1 MTNPS
6 FGYNEGR
13 VCFLYFCAI
22 MLNRIV
28 VINSTL
34 FAKANL
40 LLGNAESIQLAAENN
55 VGKSSL
61 INCLNFLYILDKR
74 EWKFGD
80 NSPSETIKHYFKT
93 IEQSYV
99 VFEIVKDGYYCIV
112 VKRASDKED
121 LDYCI
126 IPHEYEDDIFFKREG
141 DTIEPLKFKDV
152 IGNLAKRGIAVKPK
166 INREDLYQRIYS
178 QQRRDKPVV
187 LITDKVKR
195 IGNSRS
201 NSFTKMYKHLIK
213 ADAINEEA
221 FKDALLIAD
230 NRKDASLDVF
240 TDRSQ
245 TVLQEFEVKRD
256 KILRLESVAPDFN
269 NFKLLNQNFNAFRER
284 CGALKVNFLETYKK
298 AYPNLRD
305 ETQDNGLLAI
315 QIRTLQT
322 QIDDTLKVEMNRL
335 VADKTRLEV
344 EREKQEKEA
353 SGYQQDLEATFFHR
367 KGQLGYSELES
378 EIQRLKSEL
387 GNLTTILTQ
396 ISRPNITE
404 QLMRQKI
411 KSLGQEME
419 LLNSKISRFDR
430 LAQHHLAQDPNL
442 RRLLSAYLHPNV
454 LSLDKSLIQR
464 AITQAE
470 SVLTVFDGAIDVSSL
485 SPDPLD
491 TLEDL
496 KARLPQAK
504 AELEEQETLLDAI
517 ATQQK
522 KEQEKYDIEVQLKSK
537 VAFFE
542 KVLRRPST
550 ERLLGET
557 QEQIEELT
565 KSIAAKSEDIFK
577 KENEMTVKRAEKER
591 LENDLREKRH
601 LLSNYENW
609 YRELQTRTEVFVTE
623 EALPD
628 DRPLKDL
635 MADFQKGYGDMINL
649 RGKRDEQFNFLL
661 RKLGKDSNDINSFV
675 GEVQEEMD
683 TLPDQ
688 QKALDSLFDLA
699 FDNFVNPVKTFRL
712 EYQNFKAYVQKFSQ
726 TLSKYPVS
734 NIRKISIH
742 TRDNTELLRELDL
755 IHNVERDS
763 LWRSTAASEEGIQ
776 MMRKKFEENKPIN
789 FEQLFDLELEIE
801 MDGDRKKTVS
811 LAKQVESQ
819 GTDAVLKL
827 FLFLSVIR
835 QLADGRP
842 DNKIAIYFDELGRI
856 GPKNISQVIHFCREN
871 NFIPIFAAPTDI
883 EGVEKYYTI
892 KPSARHKQGIVL
904 DERHVKTAR
913 YKNA

>member
-1 MTNPS
+1 MNELWLKNIPS
-6 FGYNEGR
+6 IYS
-13 VCFLYFCAI
+13 A

-34 FAKANL
+34 YAKANL
-40 LLGNAESIQLAAENN
+40 LIGDAESIQLAAENN

-80 NSPSETIKHYFKT
+80 NSSTETIRHYFKT
-93 IEQSYV
+93 IDQSYV
-99 VFEIVKDGYYCIV
+99 VFEIVKDGHYCIV
-112 VKRASDKED
+112 VKRATEKED

-126 IPHEYEDDIFFKREG
+126 VSHAYEDEMFFKREG
-141 DTIEPLKFKDV
+141 DTIEPLRFKEV
-152 IGNLAKRGIAVKPK
+152 VGNLTKRGIDVKPK
-166 INREDLYQRIYS
+166 ISRDDLYQRIYS

-187 LITDKVKR
+187 ITTDKVKR
-195 IGNSRS
+195 VGNSRS

-245 TVLQEFEVKRD
+245 TVLQEFEVKRE
-256 KILRLESVAPDFN
+256 KIGRLEAVAADFS

-284 CGALKVNFLETYKK
+284 CGALKVNFLENYKK
-298 AYPNLRD
+298 AYPALRD
-305 ETQDNGLLAI
+305 ETQEDGLLAI

-322 QIDDTLKVEMNRL
+322 QIDSTLSKEKDKM
-335 VADKTRLEV
+335 VADRALLEKYLKDQ
-344 EREKQEKEA
+344 KQEANGYQKELDETFLYRKGE
-353 SGYQQDLEATFFHR
+353 SGYI
-367 KGQLGYSELES
+367 ELES
-378 EIQRLKSEL
+378 KIQRLKSEL
-387 GNLTTILTQ
+387 DNLTTILTQ
-396 ISRPNITE
+396 ISRPNVTE
-404 QLMRQKI
+404 QSVRQKI
-411 KSLGQEME
+411 KSLGQEIND
-419 LLNSKISRFDR
+419 LGNKIARFDS
-430 LAQHHLAQDPNL
+430 LAQHHLAADPDL
-442 RRLLSAYLHPNV
+442 RRRLSAFLHPQV

-464 AITQAE
+464 AVTQAD

-485 SPDPLD
+485 SPAPLE

-504 AELEEQETLLDAI
+504 AELAEQETLLEALEK
-517 ATQQK
+517 QQQ
-522 KEQEKYDIEVQLKSK
+522 KEQEKRDIEGQLKVK
-537 VAFFE
+537 EAFFE

-565 KSIAAKSEDIFK
+565 SKITAKSDEILK

-591 LENDLREKRH
+591 LDNDLREKRQ
-601 LLSNYENW
+601 LLSNYETW
-609 YRELQTRTEVFVTE
+609 YRDLQTRTDAFATDEV
-623 EALPD
+623 LPD
-628 DRPLKDL
+628 HRPLKEL
-635 MADFQKGYGDMINL
+635 MADFQKGHNEMTNL
-649 RGKRDEQFNFLL
+649 RAKRDEQFNYLL
-661 RKLGKDSNDINSFV
+661 RKLSKDSNDINSFV

-688 QKALDSLFDLA
+688 KKSLDRLFELA
-699 FDNFVNPVKTFRL
+699 FENFVNPVKSFRL

-734 NIRKISIH
+734 NIQKISIY

-763 LWRSTAASEEGIQ
+763 LFRSTAASEEGIQ
-776 MMRKKFEENKPIN
+776 MMRKKFDENRPIK
-789 FEQLFDLELEIE
+789 FEQMFDLELEIE
-801 MDGDRKKTVS
+801 MDGDRKKNVR
-811 LAKQVESQ
+811 LDKQVESQ

-835 QLADGRP
+835 QLADSGSN
-842 DNKIAIYFDELGRI
+842 NKIAIYFDELGRI
-856 GPKNISQVIHFCREN
+856 GPKNISQVIQFCRDN

-883 EGVEKYYTI
+883 EGIEKYYTI
-892 KPSARHKQGIVL
+892 KPSVRHKQGIVL
-904 DERHVKTAR
+904 DERHVKIAR

>member
-1 MTNPS
+1 
-6 FGYNEGR
+6 
-13 VCFLYFCAI
+13 

-28 VINSTL
+28 VINSAL
-34 FAKANL
+34 YAKANL
-40 LLGNAESIQLAAENN
+40 HLGDAESIQLAAENN

-80 NSPSETIKHYFKT
+80 NTASETIKHYFKT
-93 IEQSYV
+93 VEQSYV

-112 VKRASDKED
+112 VKRSTDKDD
-121 LDYCI
+121 LEYCI
-126 IPHEYEDDIFFKREG
+126 IQHAYQDEIFFKREG
-141 DTIEPLKFKDV
+141 DTIEPLKFKEV
-152 IGNLAKRGIAVKPK
+152 VGNLAKRGIAFKPK
-166 INREDLYQRIYS
+166 ISREDLYQRIYS
-178 QQRRDKPVV
+178 TQRRDKPVV
-187 LITDKVKR
+187 IVTDKVKR

-230 NRKDASLDVF
+230 NRKETSLDVF

-245 TVLQEFEVKRD
+245 TVLQDFEIKRG
-256 KILRLESVAPDFN
+256 KIKSLESVVADFS
-269 NFKLLNQNFNAFRER
+269 NFKLLNNNFNAFRER
-284 CGALKVNFLETYKK
+284 CGALKVNFLEQYKT
-298 AYPNLRD
+298 AYPRLRED
-305 ETQDNGLLAI
+305 TQDNGLLAI
-315 QIRTLQT
+315 KIRTLQT
-322 QIDDTLKVEMNRL
+322 QLDETLKVEMTRL
-335 VADKTRLEV
+335 VSEKTRLEV
-344 EREKQEKEA
+344 EREKQEIEA
-353 SGYQQDLEATFFHR
+353 LSFKKDLEDTLFHR

-378 EIQRLKSEL
+378 DIKCLRNEL
-387 GNLTTILTQ
+387 SNLTTVLNQ
-396 ISRPNITE
+396 INRPTVTDVSV
-404 QLMRQKI
+404 QKKI
-411 KSLGQEME
+411 KGLGQEIE
-419 LLNSKISRFDR
+419 LLKIKIARFDH
-430 LAQHHLAQDPNL
+430 LAQHHLAQDPDL
-442 RRLLSAYLHPNV
+442 RRQLSAYLHPNV

-464 AITQAE
+464 AITKAD
-470 SVLTVFDGAIDVSSL
+470 SMLTVFDGAIDVSSL
-485 SPDPLD
+485 PPAPLE

-504 AELEEQETLLDAI
+504 AELDEQETLLDAI
-517 ATQQK
+517 AQQQQK
-522 KEQEKYDIEVQLKSK
+522 EQKKLDAERQLKEK
-537 VAFFE
+537 EAFFD
-542 KVLRRPST
+542 KVRQRPTT
-550 ERLLGET
+550 ERLLSET
-557 QEQIEELT
+557 QEKIQELGGKIT
-565 KSIAAKSEDIFK
+565 AKSDDIFQ
-577 KENEMTVKRAEKER
+577 KENEITVKRAEKER
-591 LENDLREKRH
+591 LDVDLRDKRQ

-609 YRELQTRTEVFVTE
+609 YRELQNRTDVFKTDDAPPDNRLLQELMSDFREGYSKMSSLRE
-623 EALPD
+623 ER
-628 DRPLKDL
+628 DRN
-635 MADFQKGYGDMINL
+635 FNL
-649 RGKRDEQFNFLL
+649 LL
-661 RKLGKDSNDINSFV
+661 RRLSKDSNDINEFV
-675 GEVQEEMD
+675 SEVQEEMD

-688 QKALDSLFDLA
+688 QKNLDGLFELA

-712 EYQNFKAYVQKFSQ
+712 EYANFKAYVQKFSQ

-734 NIRKISIH
+734 NIRKIAIH

-763 LWRSTAASEEGIQ
+763 LWRNTPASDEGIL
-776 MMRKKFEENKPIN
+776 MMRKKFEENRAIH

-801 MDGDRKKTVS
+801 MDNDHKKMVS

-835 QLADGRP
+835 QLADPRP

-892 KPSARHKQGIVL
+892 KPSTRHKQGIVL

-913 YKNA
+913 YKNAQPNL

>member
-1 MTNPS
+1 
-6 FGYNEGR
+6 
-13 VCFLYFCAI
+13 

-34 FAKANL
+34 YAKANL

-93 IEQSYV
+93 LEQ
-99 VFEIVKDGYYCIV
+99 IVIV
-112 VKRASDKED
+112 
-121 LDYCI
+121 
-126 IPHEYEDDIFFKREG
+126 
-141 DTIEPLKFKDV
+141 
-152 IGNLAKRGIAVKPK
+152 
-166 INREDLYQRIYS
+166 
-178 QQRRDKPVV
+178 
-187 LITDKVKR
+187 TDKVKR
-195 IGNSRS
+195 VGNSRS

-213 ADAINEEA
+213 ADAINEDA

-240 TDRSQ
+240 ADRSW
-245 TVLQEFEVKRD
+245 TVLQEFEVKRK
-256 KILRLESVAPDFN
+256 KIHLLENVTADFN

-284 CGALKVNFLETYKK
+284 CGALKVNFLENYKK
-298 AYPNLRD
+298 VYPSLRD

-322 QIDDTLKVEMNRL
+322 QIDETLKVEMNRL

-344 EREKQEKEA
+344 ACEKQEKEA
-353 SGYQQDLEATFFHR
+353 SGFQKDLDDTFFYR

-378 EIQRLKSEL
+378 EILRKKNEL
-387 GNLTTILTQ
+387 SDLTTILNQ
-396 ISRPNITE
+396 INRPTVTE
-404 QLMRQKI
+404 QSVQQKI

-419 LLNSKISRFDR
+419 QLNSKISRFDR
-430 LAQHHLAQDPNL
+430 LAQHHLAQDPVL
-442 RRLLSAYLHPNV
+442 RRQISAYLHPNV

-464 AITQAE
+464 TITQAD
-470 SVLTVFDGAIDVSSL
+470 SVLTVFNGAIDVSSL
-485 SPDPLD
+485 SPAPLE

-504 AELEEQETLLDAI
+504 AELDEQETLLDAI
-517 ATQQK
+517 AKQQQ
-522 KEQEKYDIEVQLKSK
+522 KEQEKREIEGHLKEK
-537 VAFFE
+537 EAFFE

-550 ERLLGET
+550 ERLLSET
-557 QEQIEELT
+557 QEQIEDLT
-565 KSIAAKSEDIFK
+565 KSITDKSEEIFK
-577 KENEMTVKRAEKER
+577 KENEMTVKRTEKER
-591 LENDLREKRH
+591 LDNDLRDKRQ

-623 EALPD
+623 EVLPD

-635 MADFQKGYGDMINL
+635 MVDFQRGHSDMTNL

-688 QKALDSLFDLA
+688 KKALDSLFDLA

-763 LWRSTAASEEGIQ
+763 LWRNTAANEEGIQ
-776 MMRKKFEENKPIN
+776 MMRKKFEENRAIH

-801 MDGDRKKTVS
+801 MDDDRKKTVS

-856 GPKNISQVIHFCREN
+856 GPKNISQVIHFCRDH

-883 EGVEKYYTI
+883 EGIEKYYSI
-892 KPSARHKQGIVL
+892 KPSTRHKQGIVL

>member
-1 MTNPS
+1 
-6 FGYNEGR
+6 
-13 VCFLYFCAI
+13 

-34 FAKANL
+34 YAKANL

-93 IEQSYV
+93 VEQSFV

-112 VKRASDKED
+112 VKRAAEKED

-126 IPHEYEDDIFFKREG
+126 IQHAYDDDMFFKREG
-141 DTIEPLKFKDV
+141 DTIEPLKFKDI
-152 IGNLAKRGIAVKPK
+152 IGNLSKRSIEVKSK
-166 INREDLYQRIYS
+166 ISREDLYQRIYS
-178 QQRRDKPVV
+178 TQRRDKPVV
-187 LITDKVKR
+187 IVTDKVKR
-195 IGNSRS
+195 VGNSRS

-230 NRKDASLDVF
+230 NRKDTSLEVF

-245 TVLQEFEVKRD
+245 TVLQEFEVKRE
-256 KILRLESVAPDFN
+256 KIRRLESVIADFS
-269 NFKLLNQNFNAFRER
+269 NFKLLNYNFNAYRDR
-284 CGALKVNFLETYKK
+284 CGALKFNFIEQYKT
-298 AYPNLRD
+298 AYPQLRD
-305 ETQDNGLLAI
+305 ETMDDGLLAI
-315 QIRTLQT
+315 QIRTLER

-335 VADKTRLEV
+335 IAEKTRFEI

-353 SGYQQDLEATFFHR
+353 TNYQKELDETFLYR
-367 KGQLGYSELES
+367 KGQLGYGNLES
-378 EIQRLKSEL
+378 DIERQKRDRDHLAA
-387 GNLTTILTQ
+387 ILNQ
-396 ISRPNITE
+396 ISRPNVTE
-404 QLMRQKI
+404 QSVRSKI
-411 KSLGQEME
+411 KSIGHEIEQLEH
-419 LLNSKISRFDR
+419 KIARFDH
-430 LAQHHLAQDPNL
+430 LLQHHLAQDPGL
-442 RRLLSAYLHPNV
+442 RRQLSAYLHPDV
-454 LSLDKSLIQR
+454 LCLDKALIKN
-464 AITQAE
+464 AITQAD
-470 SVLTVFDGAIDVSSL
+470 SVLTIFDGAIDVSSL
-485 SPDPLD
+485 PPAMLE

-496 KARLPQAK
+496 KMRLPQAR
-504 AELEEQETLLDAI
+504 AEFEEQETLLGAF
-517 ATQQK
+517 AKQQQ
-522 KEQEKYDIEVQLKSK
+522 KEQEKLDIEQQLKSK
-537 VAFFE
+537 EAFFE
-542 KVLRRPST
+542 KVRQRPTT
-550 ERLLGET
+550 ERLLDET
-557 QEQIEELT
+557 LEQITELT
-565 KSIAAKSEDIFK
+565 TKIIAKADDLFK
-577 KENEMTVKRAEKER
+577 KENEIKVKRTERDR
-591 LENDLREKRH
+591 LENDFRDKRH
-601 LLSNYENW
+601 LLSNFEAW
-609 YRELQTRTEVFVTE
+609 YRELQNRSDVFRPDEV
-623 EALPD
+623 PSD
-628 DRPLKDL
+628 DRLLKEL
-635 MADFQKGYGDMINL
+635 MADFQKGYSEMSNL
-649 RGKRDEQFNFLL
+649 RGRLDEQFNFLM

-688 QKALDSLFDLA
+688 QKALDGLFDLA
-699 FDNFVNPVKTFRL
+699 FDNFVNPVKSFRL

-734 NIRKISIH
+734 NIKKIAIH

-763 LWRSTAASEEGIQ
+763 LWRNTPASEEGIR
-776 MMRKKFEENKPIN
+776 MMRQKFEENRAIN
-789 FEQLFDLELEIE
+789 FDQLFDLELEIE
-801 MDGDRKKTVS
+801 MDDDRKKTVS

-883 EGVEKYYTI
+883 EGIEKYYSI
-892 KPSARHKQGIVL
+892 KPSTRLKQGIVL

>member
-1 MTNPS
+1 
-6 FGYNEGR
+6 
-13 VCFLYFCAI
+13 

-28 VINSTL
+28 VINSSL
-34 FAKANL
+34 YAKANL
-40 LLGNAESIQLAAENN
+40 LIGDAQSIQLAAENN

-80 NSPSETIKHYFKT
+80 NSTSETIRHYFKT
-93 IEQSYV
+93 VEQSYI
-99 VFEIVKDGYYCIV
+99 VFEILKEGYYCIV
-112 VKRASDKED
+112 VKRVADKED
-121 LDYCI
+121 LDYHI
-126 IPHEYEDDIFFKREG
+126 IEHAYEDDMFFKREG
-141 DTIEPLKFKDV
+141 EAIEPLKFKEV
-152 IGNLAKRGIAVKPK
+152 VGNLTKRGINPK
-166 INREDLYQRIYS
+166 KIAREDLYQRIYS

-213 ADAINEEA
+213 ADAINEDA

-256 KILRLESVAPDFN
+256 KIRRLEAVAADFN

-284 CGALKVNFLETYKK
+284 CGALKANFLENYKK
-298 AYPNLRD
+298 AYPSLRD
-305 ETQDNGLLAI
+305 ETQDDGLLAI

-335 VADKTRLEV
+335 VAEKTRLEV
-344 EREKQEKEA
+344 AREKEEKEA
-353 SGYQQDLEATFFHR
+353 DKYQKELDETFLYR
-367 KGQLGYSELES
+367 KGQLGYGELES
-378 EIQRLKSEL
+378 EVDRLKKERDH
-387 GNLTTILTQ
+387 LTAILSQ
-396 ISRPNITE
+396 ISRPNVTE
-404 QLMRQKI
+404 QSVRQKI
-411 KSLGQEME
+411 KNLAQEIE
-419 LLNSKISRFDR
+419 QLNDKIARFDH
-430 LAQHHLAQDPNL
+430 LAQHHLAQDPEL
-442 RRLLSAYLHPNV
+442 RRRLSAYLHPQV

-464 AITQAE
+464 AVTQAD
-470 SVLTVFDGAIDVSSL
+470 SVLTVFDGAIDVSAL
-485 SPDPLD
+485 PPAPLD

-504 AELEEQETLLDAI
+504 AELDEQEDLLDALEK
-517 ATQQK
+517 QQQ
-522 KEQEKYDIEVQLKSK
+522 KEQEKRDIEGRLKEK
-537 VAFFE
+537 EAFFE

-557 QEQIEELT
+557 QAQMEELNSKIT
-565 KSIAAKSEDIFK
+565 AKSDEIFK
-577 KENEMTVKRAEKER
+577 KEEEIKHKRTEKDR
-591 LENDLREKRH
+591 LDNDLREKLQ
-601 LLSNYENW
+601 LLGNYKNW
-609 YRELQTRTEVFVTE
+609 YHELQNRTDVFVTDE
-623 EALPD
+623 VSPD
-628 DRPLKDL
+628 ERPLKDL
-635 MADFQKGYGDMINL
+635 MAEFQKGYSDMANL
-649 RGKRDEQFNFLL
+649 REKRNDQFNYLL

-688 QKALDSLFDLA
+688 QKTLDGLFDLA

-726 TLSKYPVS
+726 TLSKYAVS
-734 NIRKISIH
+734 NIRKINIL

-776 MMRKKFEENKPIN
+776 MMRKKFEENRSIH
-789 FEQLFDLELEIE
+789 FEQMFDLELEIE
-801 MDGDRKKTVS
+801 MDDERKKTVS
-811 LAKQVESQ
+811 LSKQIESQ

-835 QLADGRP
+835 QLADARP

-856 GPKNISQVIHFCREN
+856 GPKNISQVIHFCREH

-883 EGVEKYYTI
+883 EGIEKYYTI
-892 KPSARHKQGIVL
+892 KPSTRHKQGIVL

>member
-1 MTNPS
+1 
-6 FGYNEGR
+6 
-13 VCFLYFCAI
+13 
-22 MLNRIV
+22 MLHRIV

-34 FAKANL
+34 YAKANL
-40 LLGNAESIQLAAENN
+40 LLGDAESIQLAAENN

-80 NSPSETIKHYFKT
+80 NSTSETIKHYFKT
-93 IEQSYV
+93 VEQSYV
-99 VFEIVKDGYYCIV
+99 VFEIVKDGHYCIV

-126 IPHEYEDDIFFKREG
+126 IEHAYEDDMFFKREG
-141 DTIEPLKFKDV
+141 DTIEPLKFREV
-152 IGNLAKRGIAVKPK
+152 IGSLAKRGIAVKPK
-166 INREDLYQRIYS
+166 INREDLYQHIYS
-178 QQRRDKPVV
+178 PQRRDKPVV

-195 IGNSRS
+195 SGNSRS

-256 KILRLESVAPDFN
+256 KIRRLEAVATDFN
-269 NFKLLNQNFNAFRER
+269 NFKLLNQNFNAFREH
-284 CGALKVNFLETYKK
+284 CGALKVNFLEQYKT
-298 AYPNLRD
+298 AYPRLRD

-322 QIDDTLKVEMNRL
+322 QIDSTLGKEKDRMM
-335 VADKTRLEV
+335 D
-344 EREKQEKEA
+344 ERGGLKKELDNQTKEA
-353 SGYQQDLEATFFHR
+353 IAYQKELEETSLYQ
-367 KGQLGYSELES
+367 KDQLGHSELEN
-378 EIQRLKSEL
+378 EIERLKKERDH
-387 GNLTTILTQ
+387 LTTVLNQ

-404 QLMRQKI
+404 QLLQNKI
-411 KSLGQEME
+411 KSLGQEIE
-419 LLNSKISRFDR
+419 QVSSKISRFDR
-430 LAQHHLAQDPNL
+430 LARHHLAADPDL
-442 RRLLSAYLHPNV
+442 RRQLSAYLHPDV
-454 LSLDKSLIQR
+454 LDLDKSLIQR
-464 AITQAE
+464 AVTQAD
-470 SVLTVFDGAIDVSSL
+470 SVLTLFDGAIDVASL
-485 SPDPLD
+485 PPRQME

-504 AELEEQETLLDAI
+504 ADREEQETLLEAI
-517 ATQQK
+517 EQQQQK
-522 KEQEKYDIEVQLKSK
+522 EQQKRDIEGQLKAK
-537 VAFFE
+537 EAFFE

-550 ERLLGET
+550 ERLLRET

-565 KSIAAKSEDIFK
+565 KNITAKTDEILK

-591 LENDLREKRH
+591 LDNDLRDKRQ

-609 YRELQTRTEVFVTE
+609 YRELQNRTDVFKPEEVP
-623 EALPD
+623 LD
-628 DRPLKDL
+628 DRSLKDL
-635 MADFQKGYGDMINL
+635 MADFQKGYSEMTNL
-649 RGKRDEQFNFLL
+649 RGKREEQFNFLL
-661 RKLGKDSNDINSFV
+661 YKLNKHTGDKDEFV
-675 GEVQEEMD
+675 KEVQEEMD

-688 QKALDSLFDLA
+688 QKAIDRLFDLA
-699 FDNFVNPVKTFRL
+699 FENFVNPVKTFRL

-763 LWRSTAASEEGIQ
+763 LWRNTAASEEGIQ
-776 MMRKKFEENKPIN
+776 MMKQKFEKNQAIH

-801 MDGDRKKTVS
+801 MDGDRKKTVR
-811 LAKQVESQ
+811 LDKQVESQ

-827 FLFLSVIR
+827 FLFLSVIC
-835 QLADGRP
+835 QLAQARP

-856 GPKNISQVIHFCREN
+856 GPKNILQVIQFCRDH

-883 EGVEKYYTI
+883 EGIEKYYTI
-892 KPSARHKQGIVL
+892 KPSTRHKQGIVL

>member
-1 MTNPS
+1 
-6 FGYNEGR
+6 
-13 VCFLYFCAI
+13 

-34 FAKANL
+34 YAKANL
-40 LLGNAESIQLAAENN
+40 HLGGAESIQLAAENN

-80 NSPSETIKHYFKT
+80 NSTSETIKHYFKT
-93 IEQSYV
+93 PEQSYI
-99 VFEIVKDGYYCIV
+99 VFEIVKEGYYCIV
-112 VKRASDKED
+112 VKRVADKED
-121 LDYCI
+121 LDYHI
-126 IPHEYEDDIFFKREG
+126 IEHAYEDDMFFKRDGEA
-141 DTIEPLKFKDV
+141 IEPLKFKELV
-152 IGNLAKRGIAVKPK
+152 GNLTKRGINPK
-166 INREDLYQRIYS
+166 KIAREDLYQRIYS

-187 LITDKVKR
+187 LITEKVKR

-213 ADAINEEA
+213 ADAINEDA

-245 TVLQEFEVKRD
+245 TVLQELGVKRD
-256 KILRLESVAPDFN
+256 KIRGLEAVAADFS

-284 CGALKVNFLETYKK
+284 CGALKANFLENYKK
-298 AYPNLRD
+298 AYPSLRD
-305 ETQDNGLLAI
+305 ETQDDGLLAI

-322 QIDDTLKVEMNRL
+322 QIDSTLSKEKDKMVGDRALLERE
-335 VADKTRLEV
+335 VRDQKQEADKY
-344 EREKQEKEA
+344 QKEL
-353 SGYQQDLEATFFHR
+353 DETFLYR
-367 KGQLGYSELES
+367 KGQLGYGELES
-378 EIQRLKSEL
+378 EVDRLKKERDH
-387 GNLTTILTQ
+387 LTAILSQ
-396 ISRPNITE
+396 ISRPNVTE
-404 QLMRQKI
+404 QSVRQKT
-411 KSLGQEME
+411 KNLAQEIE
-419 LLNSKISRFDR
+419 QLNGKIARFDH
-430 LAQHHLAQDPNL
+430 LAQHHLAQDPEL
-442 RRLLSAYLHPNV
+442 RRRLSAYLHPQV

-464 AITQAE
+464 AVTQAD
-470 SVLTVFDGAIDVSSL
+470 SVLTVFDGAIDVSAL
-485 SPDPLD
+485 PPAPLD

-504 AELEEQETLLDAI
+504 AELDEQEDLLDALEK
-517 ATQQK
+517 QQQ
-522 KEQEKYDIEVQLKSK
+522 KEQEKRDIEGRLKEK
-537 VAFFE
+537 EAFFE

-557 QEQIEELT
+557 QAQIEELNSKIT
-565 KSIAAKSEDIFK
+565 AKSDEIFK
-577 KENEMTVKRAEKER
+577 KEEEIKHKRTEKDR
-591 LENDLREKRH
+591 LDNDLREKRQ
-601 LLSNYENW
+601 LLGNYENW
-609 YRELQTRTEVFVTE
+609 YRELQNRTDVFVTDE
-623 EALPD
+623 VPPD
-628 DRPLKDL
+628 ERPLKDL
-635 MADFQKGYGDMINL
+635 MAEFQKGYSDMTNL
-649 RGKRDEQFNFLL
+649 REKRNDQFNYLL

-688 QKALDSLFDLA
+688 QKTLDGLFDLA
-699 FDNFVNPVKTFRL
+699 FVSFVDPVINFLL
-712 EYQNFKAYVQKFSQ
+712 EYRNFKAYVQKFSQ
-726 TLSKYPVS
+726 TLSKYAVS
-734 NIRKISIH
+734 NIRKINIL

-776 MMRKKFEENKPIN
+776 MMRKKFEENRSIH
-789 FEQLFDLELEIE
+789 FEQMFDLELEIE
-801 MDGDRKKTVS
+801 MDDERKKTVS
-811 LAKQVESQ
+811 LSKQIESQ

-835 QLADGRP
+835 QLADARP

-856 GPKNISQVIHFCREN
+856 GPKNISQVIHFCREH

-883 EGVEKYYTI
+883 EGIEKYYTI
-892 KPSARHKQGIVL
+892 KPSTRHKQGIVL